1 MKSKYEEKIL
11 KAAGET
17 QTLHTEKQM
26 KNVRDFFL
34 EAEQIGESRKTS
46 LKYWEKTNG
55 NPKFFTQLKNFQMNK
70 MLISK

>member
-46 LKYWEKTNG
+46 LKY
-55 NPKFFTQLKNFQMNK
+55 
-70 MLISK
+70 